1 MSPTPIVAR
10 RDPALAAVVVRRMP
24 LAYEDMTD
32 GRSITTPVRSASSI
46 VRTRHGLVIAQDD
59 ANFIAF
65 YNEDGTPSRAFA
77 LPPGEGGHRHFD
89 GRRGKKK
96 HKLDLE
102 GAVAVTTDH
111 GETLLQFGSGSTPR
125 RESVA
130 ILGRVEP
137 NPEVSLVH
145 GPALF
150 DALRRETGF
159 AGSELNIEGAIQV
172 GDWLRLFNRG
182 NASRRGEG
190 RPVNASCDLPL
201 RALLAYLFDPT
212 GAPPPTPANVVQYQL
227 GELAGVALGFTDVTM
242 RGDALYYAAA
252 AEDSPDVVRDG
263 PVPGSAIGVI
273 EQDGARWAPFTHA
286 DGSVFA
292 AKVEGLVPVQEEPD
306 TFFVVVDSDSP
317 DTQSELCTVELRGR
331 WPG

>member
-1 MSPTPIVAR
+1 MVAR
-10 RDPALAAVVVRRMP
+10 RDPALAAVVVRRVP
-24 LAYEDMTD
+24 LEYEETTD
-32 GRSITTPVRSASSI
+32 GQSRMTPVRSASSI
-46 VRTRHGLVIAQDD
+46 VRTRDGLVIAQDD

-65 YNEDGTPSRAFA
+65 YNEDGTPRRAFA
-77 LPPGEGGHRHFD
+77 LPAGEGGHRHFD
-89 GRRGKKK
+89 ERRGKKE

-102 GAVAVTTDH
+102 GSVAVTTER

-137 NPEVSLVH
+137 QPEVSLIH
-145 GPALF
+145 APALF

-172 GDWLRLFNRG
+172 GDVVRLFNRG
-182 NASRRGEG
+182 NAARLGQ
-190 RPVNASCDLPL
+190 PINASCDLPL
-201 RALLAYLFDPT
+201 RALLAHLSDPT
-212 GAPPPTPANVVQYQL
+212 GEPPPTPANVVQYQL
-227 GELAGVALGFTDVTM
+227 GELDGVALGFTDVTAW
-242 RGDALYYAAA
+242 RDKLYYSAA

-273 EQDGARWAPFTHA
+273 EPDGARWAPFTNG

-292 AKVEGLVPVQEEPD
+292 AKVEGLVPAQD
-306 TFFVVVDSDSP
+306 GRDAFYVVVDSDSP
-317 DTQSELCTVELRGR
+317 DAQSDLCTVELSGP
-331 WPG
+331 WST